1 MTRARASGRS
11 SHPRCRVGQDA
22 PDNGTGTARDVA
34 AFVQQRALNWQLLDT
49 QIDAE
54 EDTFPVPHALPQNS
68 AVVVVGA
75 TSGDGKVPENARLL
89 QLRALGPI
97 ARGLGDDQQR
107 LDPRIADSIAGE
119 ALAAVV
125 QLPSSSKG
133 GTIDDPPKPM
143 EPRYIRVCLDIL
155 SSFMVLEKG
164 VRCHPGNRA
173 AALLRD
179 VIAAAT
185 SEEEKEKFEELAVA
199 EDVDLLYDFYVLRSC
214 TMSSSARL
222 YLMRVHLT
230 VAVAGFLSPHMR
242 RRHEVCSFIFF
253 SVGPSKKQ
261 GAY

>member
-11 SHPRCRVGQDA
+11 SHTRCRVGQDA

-54 EDTFPVPHALPQNS
+54 EDTFPVPHALPQSS

-75 TSGDGKVPENARLL
+75 TSGDGKVPEN
-89 QLRALGPI
+89 LRALGPI

-107 LDPRIADSIAGE
+107 LDPWIADSIAGE

-133 GTIDDPPKPM
+133 RTIDDPPKPM
-143 EPRYIRVCLDIL
+143 EPRYSWVCLNLL

-164 VRCHPGNRA
+164 

-185 SEEEKEKFEELAVA
+185 SEEEKEKFEESAVA
-199 EDVDLLYDFYVLRSC
+199 EDVDLLYDFCVLRSC
-214 TMSSSARL
+214 AMSSSARL

-230 VAVAGFLSPHMR
+230 VAVAGFLSPHKR